1 MAPAG
6 IAAILLLTV
15 LLPAA
20 AAPCEPTQSPAN
32 ATAPGVRRGRAPGG
46 GRAGSPHHPTP
57 LPQLLGTWRYVAGAA
72 QLPQHL
78 LELLLIDHG
87 HLRVEP
93 GAGGQEL
100 LVTQHVAA

>member
-1 MAPAG
+1 MLDG
-6 IAAILLLTV
+6 CV
-15 LLPAA
+15 
-20 AAPCEPTQSPAN
+20 
-32 ATAPGVRRGRAPGG
+32 GG
-46 GRAGSPHHPTP
+46 QAGSPHSPTP

-93 GAGGQEL
+93 SAGGQEL